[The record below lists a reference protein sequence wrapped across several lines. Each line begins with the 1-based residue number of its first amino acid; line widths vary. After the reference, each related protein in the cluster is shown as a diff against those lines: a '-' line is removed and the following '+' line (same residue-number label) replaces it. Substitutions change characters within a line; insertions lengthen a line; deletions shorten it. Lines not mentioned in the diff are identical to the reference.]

1 MDELIMAIDEA
12 GFRKVMSFFPS
23 GVTVVT
29 TEFEGERAGMT
40 VSAFSSLSLSPP
52 LCLICIEKSTRMH
65 ELIPRAERFAVNIL
79 AAGQEAISNQ
89 FASRIPDRFD
99 GVALRDG
106 KLRLPL
112 LEDAMANIECR
123 LHATLPGG
131 DHTIF
136 VGEVVAVDLRE
147 GDALLYY
154 RSAYRRIE

>member
-12 GFRKVMSFFPS
+12 GFRKAMSFFPS

-52 LCLICIEKSTRMH
+52 LCLIGIEKSTRMH
-65 ELIPRAERFAVNIL
+65 ELIPKAERFSVNVL

-89 FASRIPDRFD
+89 FASRVPDRFD

-112 LEDAMANIECR
+112 LEEALANIECR

-136 VGEVVAVDLRE
+136 VGEVVAADLRE

>member
-12 GFRKVMSFFPS
+12 GFRKAMSFFPS

-65 ELIPRAERFAVNIL
+65 ELIPRAERFSVNVL

-89 FASRIPDRFD
+89 FASRVADRFD

-112 LEDAMANIECR
+112 LEEALANIECR

-136 VGEVVAVDLRE
+136 VGEVVAADLRE